1 MKKKIIKNEIIIYQA
16 KSGAIELKGD
26 FNKETVWATQAQ
38 IADIFEINRTVVTKH
53 IGNIFKSKEV
63 ESKSNVQKVHIANSD
78 KPAAFYS
85 LDIILA
91 IGYRTNSVKAIRF
104 RKWATSVLRKHLVV
118 GYTIN
123 CSRIAKNYD
132 EFLKA
137 VEQVKK
143 VLPDG
148 GVVDAKNALELIK
161 MFADT
166 WFSLDAFDKSKLPK
180 SGITKKQVNF
190 TATEITK
197 ALRELKQ
204 ELISKK
210 ETTDMFGME
219 RENDSIA
226 SIMGN
231 VFQTFDGKD
240 VYPSVEEKAAH
251 LLYFMVK
258 NHPFVDGNKRSGAF
272 AFVWFLKKVNLL
284 NTSRLTPT
292 ALTALTLLVAES
304 KPKDKEQI
312 VGLILILLKK

>member
-1 MKKKIIKNEIIIYQA
+1 MSFFHFKK
-16 KSGAIELKGD
+16 
-26 FNKETVWATQAQ
+26 
-38 IADIFEINRTVVTKH
+38 R
-53 IGNIFKSKEV
+53 
-63 ESKSNVQKVHIANSD
+63 
-78 KPAAFYS
+78 
-85 LDIILA
+85 
-91 IGYRTNSVKAIRF
+91 
-104 RKWATSVLRKHLVV
+104 
-118 GYTIN
+118 
-123 CSRIAKNYD
+123 KNYD

-304 KPKDKEQI
+304 KPKNKEQI